1 MNPLPVLNLL
11 STSDCDDFIRSH
23 ASRAFSFSSNTRMN
37 MNTASTIRMT
47 PRYRHR
53 ALLSITAGLLLAT
66 QTAWGQAENP
76 EKSAEK
82 PKDKPVPVVTV
93 PATEVS
99 ADDEPLVLSPFEVN
113 VQKDVGFAA
122 ASGVS
127 GSRLATDLKDTA
139 VAYSVVNRE
148 MIEALGITDLNAA
161 AEWTT
166 NTQKFVDPAGGG
178 DFFNITAPLQVR
190 GVGNISQF
198 RQRNFFYYFAPMDSS
213 SIERYDFGRGP
224 NSVLF
229 GNGTIGGTQMSS
241 TKRARADRSFQTLS
255 LNYGSWDSFRGEVD
269 VNQPLGKKVALR
281 MAGAYADKKGWR
293 DYDMENTRN
302 FFSTATYKPTKKTE
316 IRIDAETGRQARK
329 TEPTVFREFLAGWD
343 GKTVFNGS
351 MTDAIRNGTAV
362 NPGTGVALVRS
373 TTLTALTG
381 EPEGVDRR
389 GTNYFVWDPASG
401 QNAIMNYQND
411 PMTRAGSATAR
422 TPIGGFTQ
430 AYNPLLASTVNR
442 PSFNAANSQLIYA
455 LDMPVGM
462 YDTAMNNSYFQ
473 LPGKSFSNGT
483 KGPMIIQRYKDLQVS
498 FNHQFGNSLFVEL
511 AGDMNRVNNK
521 IDQIDGRGLMD
532 TYIDINRLLPNG
544 ATNPNYL
551 RPYGDATIGDTTQ
564 VKDADSVRAAI
575 AYIKDAGK
583 WGNYSI
589 NAMGG
594 LVFQNQTGIGRILSI
609 KQNLDSRQWGNTD
622 VVRERLYWNS
632 SAGREYD
639 PIIKPITYIN
649 PMTSQTTTIT
659 PDWVYTNSGDN
670 TNITWMKNKYQY
682 ALAALTAKYFK
693 GRWVVMAAG
702 RYDHYLSQIRYPVNQ
717 GDFPANWDGQ
727 SIIWRPDA
735 PTDYLTLQYT
745 PRNSTTGL
753 VTSTVPLSADSRPRF
768 TSTNGVPLRTVQTG
782 ALAGTDLYANDRF
795 RNDYNPPKLDA
806 GKSTYNL
813 GTVVHATK
821 WLSLFADRA
830 ESFTLPNAATPTI
843 TGDILPPIEASGWDL
858 GIRLFWKEKINFT
871 VTKYHNLE
879 TGSYEQPAA
888 TTSNI
893 NGIWGANP
901 YYDNA
906 TDGRNVRGFM
916 DIVGGSQ
923 DIRDRLA
930 EGYEFEMIANI
941 TDGWR
946 VTVNVGLP
954 KVYVMNRFPITRAYI
969 AKHEAD
975 FIQVLQDAGGALDTT
990 VHPNGAPGLAY
1001 ARPAS
1006 DFSAPPTAYMRDTT
1020 AAVNSY
1026 NNLYA
1031 NAANI
1036 VTGKQ
1041 LANDQKN
1048 MNLYTDYV
1056 FRTGRL
1062 KGFKVGVGAQY
1073 RGQLVVGYRGADTM
1087 VDPNNPTLAID
1098 DPTVSAYTAVKV
1110 PGRITYR
1117 ASFGYSYR
1125 MKNRRELIFNLAI
1138 INLLNERNIIYVDPV
1153 VQRPKNGDY
1162 ESPARESVAQR
1173 ASYMEP
1179 ISFNLTTT
1187 LKL

>member
-1 MNPLPVLNLL
+1 
-11 STSDCDDFIRSH
+11 
-23 ASRAFSFSSNTRMN
+23 
-37 MNTASTIRMT
+37 MT
-47 PRYRHR
+47 HCYRHR
-53 ALLSITAGLLLAT
+53 AILSAIAGLLLAT
-66 QTAWGQAENP
+66 QTAWGQTATQ
-76 EKSAEK
+76 EK
-82 PKDKPVPVVTV
+82 PLDKSKEKPVPVVTV
-93 PATEVS
+93 PATETPT
-99 ADDEPLVLSPFEVN
+99 DEEILVLSPFEVN
-113 VQKDVGFAA
+113 VQKDVGFVA

-127 GSRLATDLKDTA
+127 GSRLATEIRDTA

-229 GNGTIGGTQMSS
+229 GNGTIGGTQMST
-241 TKRARADRSFQTLS
+241 TKRARLDRSFQTLS

-281 MAGAYADKKGWR
+281 IAGAYADKKGWR
-293 DYDMENTRN
+293 DFDMENTRN
-302 FFSTATYKPTKKTE
+302 FFSTLTYKPTKKTE
-316 IRIDAETGRQARK
+316 IRVDAETGRQARK
-329 TEPTVFREFLAGWD
+329 TEPTVFREFFAGWD
-343 GKTVFNGS
+343 GRTVFNGTV
-351 MTDAIRNGTAV
+351 TDPIRNGTAV
-362 NPGTGVALVRS
+362 NPGTGVALLRS

-430 AYNPLLASTVNR
+430 AYNPLLATTVNR
-442 PSFNAANSQLIYA
+442 PAFNAANSQLIYA

-462 YDTAMNNSYFQ
+462 YDTAINSSYFQ

-521 IDQIDGRGLMD
+521 INQLDGRGLMD

-544 ATNPNYL
+544 AANPNYL
-551 RPYGDATIGDTTQ
+551 RPYGDATITDTTQ
-564 VKDADSVRAAI
+564 VKDADSVRAAL

-583 WGNYSI
+583 WGNYSV

-594 LVFQNQTGIGRILSI
+594 YVFQNQTGIGRVLSV
-609 KQNLDSRQWGNTD
+609 KQNADQRNWGNTD
-622 VVRERLYWNS
+622 VLRQRLYWNS
-632 SAGREYD
+632 DAGRDYD
-639 PIIKPITYIN
+639 PITKPITYID
-649 PMTSQTTTIT
+649 PMTGTTRTIT
-659 PDWVYTNSGDN
+659 PDWVYNNVGDN
-670 TNITWMKNKYQY
+670 TATTWAKNKYQY
-682 ALAALTAKYFK
+682 ALAALSAKYFK

-702 RYDHYLSQIRYPVNQ
+702 RYDHYLSQVRYPVNA
-717 GDFPANWDGQ
+717 GDFPLDWDGH

-735 PTDYLTLQYT
+735 PADYMDLTYWRRT
-745 PRNSTTGL
+745 SAGVPTGNAA
-753 VTSTVPLSADSRPRF
+753 VSADTRPRVVL
-768 TSTNGVPLRTVQTG
+768 NRDP
-782 ALAGTDLYANDRF
+782 LYANDRF

-806 GKSTYNL
+806 GKTTYNV
-813 GTVVHATK
+813 GTVVHPTK
-821 WLSLFADRA
+821 WLSLFTDRA

-843 TGDILPPIEASGWDL
+843 TGEILPPVEASGWDA
-858 GIRLFWKEKINFT
+858 GMRLFLWKEKINIT

-879 TGSYEQPAA
+879 SGSYEQPAA
-888 TTSNI
+888 TTGNI
-893 NGIWGANP
+893 NGIWGANAIG
-901 YYDNA
+901 DNS

-923 DIRDRLA
+923 DVRERLA

-946 VTVNVGLP
+946 VTLNVGLP
-954 KVYVMNRFPITRAYI
+954 KVYVMNRFPITRAYL
-969 AKHEAD
+969 KQHEAD

-990 VHPNGAPGLAY
+990 QHPNGAPGLAY
-1001 ARPAS
+1001 AATL
-1006 DFSAPPTAYMRDTT
+1006 PTGTIARDQ
-1020 AAVNSY
+1020 AQAVTNY
-1026 NNLYA
+1026 NNLYI
-1031 NAANI
+1031 NASNI

-1048 MNLYTDYV
+1048 MNLYTDYT
-1056 FRTGRL
+1056 FKTGRL

-1073 RGQLVVGYRGADTM
+1073 RGQLVVGYRGADTI
-1087 VDPNNPTLAID
+1087 VDPNNSTLAID
-1098 DPTVSAYTAVKV
+1098 DPTVSAYTPVKV

-1117 ASFGYSYR
+1117 AVFGYSYR

-1138 INLLNERNIIYVDPV
+1138 MNLLNERNIIYVDPT

-1162 ESPARESVAQR
+1162 SSPAREAVAQR
-1173 ASYMEP
+1173 ASYMDP
-1179 ISFNLTTT
+1179 VSFNLTTT
-1187 LKL
+1187 IKL